1 MGEVRQENQR
11 LRMHLS
17 QIMKDYQTLQMQFD
31 NILKQEAKESANRAA
46 LTDLLDQATDE
57 PELVSLSLGRSTS
70 SVPRKDQ
77 KVDDQQENEGGL
89 ALRLDSSSFEM
100 PKTGPSTEN
109 SSKSS
114 PENSLEANKEAGESW
129 PPHKVLKTRRREDD
143 EVLEQNPAKKARVS
157 VRVRCDTP
165 TVSVIN

>member
-1 MGEVRQENQR
+1 
-11 LRMHLS
+11 MHLN

-46 LTDLLDQATDE
+46 RTDLLDHQATDE

-70 SVPRKDQ
+70 SEPRKDQ
-77 KVDDQQENEGGL
+77 NPKRLKDDQQENEGL

-100 PKTGPSTEN
+100 PKTGRPSTEN
-109 SSKSS
+109 SLKSS

-129 PPHKVLKTRRREDD
+129 PPQKVLKTTRSEDD